1 MRRVWAAVLA
11 VWSTLAIV
19 AVLAWTH
26 PPARPYAMQQHGTPA
41 VIMVR
46 GKNGAQHLAHVVI
59 LPAGTSALTT
69 SGPSGVA
76 TGGSA
81 PQLISAQPQAVTHS
95 S

>member
-11 VWSTLAIV
+11 VWSTIAIV

-26 PPARPYAMQQHGTPA
+26 PPARPYAAQQGTTA

-46 GKNGAQHLAHVVI
+46 GKNGAHRLAHVVI

-81 PQLISAQPQAVTHS
+81 PQLISAQPQVVTHS